1 MKSPD
6 LDATPATG
14 GVITALRR
22 YPVKSMQ
29 GESTGSATITMRGL
43 LGDRFFALIDMETG
57 KVASAKNPR
66 KWPGLFGYSA
76 TFLTQPANGTAPK
89 VQIVLPDGETLTT
102 DQRDAATILS
112 HRLGRAV
119 TLACSVPDKPMLEEY
134 WPDIEELPHQDDVT
148 DEAMPPGTFF
158 DCAPVHVLTTASL
171 RRYEELYPQGRWEV
185 ERFRPNILVETGED
199 VAGFVEN
206 AWIGRTLQVGGATL
220 KVTGGTPRCT
230 MTTLPQ
236 GDLPHDNNILRTAA
250 QQNNAH
256 IGVYAT
262 VVTPGG
268 VRCGDAVAVT

>member
-1 MKSPD
+1 MKSPEFE
-6 LDATPATG
+6 AASTTA
-14 GVITALRR
+14 GVVTALRR

-29 GESTGSATITMRGL
+29 GETTGAATITMRGI
-43 LGDRFFALIDMETG
+43 LGDRLFALIDTETG

-89 VQIVLPDGETLTT
+89 VQIVLPDGETVTT

-112 HRLGRAV
+112 QRLGRAV
-119 TLACSVPDKPMLEEY
+119 TIASSVPDQPMLEEY
-134 WPDIEELPHQDDVT
+134 WPNIEELPHRDDVT
-148 DEAMPPGTFF
+148 EEAMPPGTFF
-158 DCAPVHVLTTASL
+158 DCASVHVLTTASL

-185 ERFRPNILVETGED
+185 ARFRPNILIETGDD

-206 AWIGRTLQVGGATL
+206 DWVGKTLKVGGATL
-220 KVTGGTPRCT
+220 KITGGTPRCT

-256 IGVYAT
+256 IGVYAS
-262 VVTPGG
+262 VVAPGD
-268 VRCGDAVAVT
+268 VRCGDTVSVT